1 MDDRAADIVWGEIL
15 GDPAL
20 HYGHYVANFTLNMEL
35 IPRFLPT
42 PNSSFFLFGPRGT
55 GKTTWLR
62 QQFPSALFLNL
73 LKPDSFRELS
83 ARPERLVE
91 RIDGAPEGVPVILDE
106 VQRVPELLNVV
117 HDLMEG
123 PLRRQ
128 FILTVSSARKL
139 RRGGV
144 DLLGGRALV
153 KSCHPFMAAEL
164 PEFDLGAALQ
174 RGLLPLVL
182 SAEDPVD
189 TLRAYA
195 SLYLEEEVK
204 FEGWVRKVGDFARF
218 LEVMSFSHG
227 QILTLSNVARE
238 CQVQRKTVEGFV
250 GVLEDLLLGFRVE
263 VFSRRARRAT
273 TVHPKFYFFDAG
285 VFRSLRP
292 MGPLDRPEEVQGGA
306 LEGLVAQHLR
316 AWIAYSGLDFELYFW
331 RTRAGSEV
339 DFVVYGPEGFWALEV
354 KNTRSVRPEDLR
366 GLRAFKEDYP
376 EAQVALLFRG
386 EDRLVSRGVLCLPVH
401 DFLRDLLPGKELV
414 QAG

>member
-1 MDDRAADIVWGEIL
+1 MQYGAATAIL
-15 GDPAL
+15 RL
-20 HYGHYVANFTLNMEL
+20 IMEM

-42 PNSSFFLFGPRGT
+42 PGSSFFLFGPRGT

-62 QQFPSALFLNL
+62 RKFPSAVFLNL
-73 LKPDSFRELS
+73 LKPQVFRELS
-83 ARPERLVE
+83 ARPERLKE
-91 RIDGAPEGVPVILDE
+91 RVGGAPEGVPVVLDE

-117 HDLMEG
+117 HDLLES
-123 PLRRQ
+123 PARRQ
-128 FILTVSSARKL
+128 FILTGSSARKL

-164 PEFDLGAALQ
+164 PQFDLGAALEY
-174 RGLLPLVL
+174 GLLPLVF
-182 SAEDPVD
+182 SAQDPME

-204 FEGWVRKVGDFARF
+204 FEGWVRNVGDFARF

-238 CQVQRKTVEGFV
+238 CQVRRKTVEGFV

-263 VFSRRARRAT
+263 VFSRRAQRAT
-273 TVHPKFYFFDAG
+273 TAHPKFYYFDAG

-292 MGPLDRPEEVQGGA
+292 MGPLDRPEEVQGGT

-316 AWIAYSGLDFELYFW
+316 AWMAYTGMGFELSFW
-331 RTRAGSEV
+331 RTRGGSEV

-354 KNTRSVRPEDLR
+354 KNSRSVRPEDLR
-366 GLRAFKEDYP
+366 GLRSFQEDYP
-376 EAQVALLFRG
+376 EAQVALLYRG
-386 EDRLVSRGVLCLPVH
+386 EERLVTGGILCLPVH
-401 DFLRDLLPGKELV
+401 DFLRNLLPGREPIRS
-414 QAG
+414 GGNGG

>member
-1 MDDRAADIVWGEIL
+1 
-15 GDPAL
+15 
-20 HYGHYVANFTLNMEL
+20 MEL
-35 IPRFLPT
+35 IPRFLPI
-42 PNSSFFLFGPRGT
+42 PPSSFFLFGPRGT

-73 LKPDSFRELS
+73 LKPHEFRELS

-91 RIDGAPEGVPVILDE
+91 RVEGAPVGIPVVLDE

-117 HDLMEG
+117 HDLLEG
-123 PLRRQ
+123 PVPRQ
-128 FILTVSSARKL
+128 YILTGSSARKL

-164 PEFDLGAALQ
+164 PEFDLNAALQ
-174 RGLLPLVL
+174 FGLLPLVF
-182 SAEDPVD
+182 SARDPVE

-204 FEGWVRKVGDFARF
+204 FEGWVRNVGDFARF

-227 QILTLSNVARE
+227 QVLTLSNVARE
-238 CQVQRKTVEGFV
+238 CQVKRKTVEGFV
-250 GVLEDLLLGFRVE
+250 GVLEDLLLGFRVD

-273 TVHPKFYFFDAG
+273 TAHPKFFFFDAG

-316 AWIAYSGLDFELYFW
+316 AWIAYSGLDFELNFG

-339 DFVVYGPEGFWALEV
+339 DFVVYGSEGFWALEV

-366 GLRAFKEDYP
+366 GLRSFKEDYP
-376 EAQVALLFRG
+376 EAQVALLYQG
-386 EDRLVSRGVLCLPVH
+386 EDRIVTGGVRCLPVH
-401 DFLRDLLPGKELV
+401 DFLRSLRPGKELL
-414 QAG
+414 QG